1 MRFHVIY
8 AVVTLVA
15 FVALVLSFGAIGS
28 VNVLQWSWAIV
39 WVASVIFSTVALYTG
54 AVTAVRTDAD
64 KRGAAIASATIGA
77 IVLWALTGLLTWGIV
92 YVGI

>member
-1 MRFHVIY
+1 MRLHVIY
-8 AVVTLVA
+8 AVVALVI
-15 FVALVLSFGAIGS
+15 FVALVIAYYAIGAS
-28 VNVLQWSWAIV
+28 TALRWSWIFGWA
-39 WVASVIFSTVALYTG
+39 ASVIFSTVALYTG
-54 AVTAVRTDAD
+54 AVTAVRADAD